1 MAKYRKIPVVIEAY
15 QIPPDDDQ
23 TRELPPHWLLDAIA
37 NGVVWQRGDSW
48 CIKTSNT
55 NTQLANVGEWIIRGV
70 ENELYAC
77 PDSIF
82 QATYER
88 EV

>member
-1 MAKYRKIPVVIEAY
+1 MAKYRKKPVVIDAFR
-15 QIPPDDDQ
+15 IPPNDDQ

-37 NGVVWQRGDSW
+37 NGAVWQRGDSW
-48 CIKTSNT
+48 CIKTSGV
-55 NTQLANVGEWIIRGV
+55 NTQLASVGDWVIKGV

-77 PDSIF
+77 TDSVF